1 MAGLRT
7 SVQLEAIETLDSHGM
22 PGELLV
28 QELTLDL
35 DKESAY
41 NFAKKLNKRVQV
53 VLQYAD
59 DHGAMEDVLDGSD
72 DEVVEKKPETK
83 PPKGKSKQPEPK
95 PTKEDPVV
103 KEQEAVVKEPEAVA
117 KEEAV
122 VAKEEKSVDDLL
134 NEIV

>member
-41 NFAKKLNKRVQV
+41 SFAKKLNKRVQI

-59 DHGAMEDVLDGSD
+59 NHDVMEEVLNGAEDGSD
-72 DEVVEKKPETK
+72 EEGDDKKPAAK
-83 PPKGKSKQPEPK
+83 PSKAKGKKAGED
-95 PTKEDPVV
+95 KEQVHKEAGDV
-103 KEQEAVVKEPEAVA
+103 KEADVV
-117 KEEAV
+117 
-122 VAKEEKSVDDLL
+122 KEEKSVEDLL

>member
-1 MAGLRT
+1 M
-7 SVQLEAIETLDSHGM
+7 QLEAIETLDSHGM

-41 NFAKKLNKRVQV
+41 SFAKKLNKRVQI

-59 DHGAMEDVLDGSD
+59 NHDVMEEALNGAEDGSD
-72 DEVVEKKPETK
+72 DEGDDKKPAAK
-83 PPKGKSKQPEPK
+83 PSKAK
-95 PTKEDPVV
+95 AKKAGED
-103 KEQEAVVKEPEAVA
+103 KEPVIKEAG
-117 KEEAV
+117 V
-122 VAKEEKSVDDLL
+122 VKEEKSVEDLL

>member
-1 MAGLRT
+1 MRT

-41 NFAKKLNKRVQV
+41 NFAKKLNKRVQI

-59 DHGAMEDVLDGSD
+59 DHDAMEEVLDKTDSGSD
-72 DEVVEKKPETK
+72 DEVAEKKPIKSKSKKPATK
-83 PPKGKSKQPEPK
+83 PA
-95 PTKEDPVV
+95 KEEPVV
-103 KEQEAVVKEPEAVA
+103 KEEAVA
-117 KEEAV
+117 KEEP
-122 VAKEEKSVDDLL
+122 VAKEEKSVEDLL

>member
-41 NFAKKLNKRVQV
+41 NFAKKLNKRVQI
-53 VLQYAD
+53 VLRYAD
-59 DHGAMEDVLDGSD
+59 DRDAMEEILDKADSGSD
-72 DEVVEKKPETK
+72 DEGAEKKPEVK
-83 PPKGKSKQPEPK
+83 PIKGKSKKPEAK
-95 PTKEDPVV
+95 PDVKEETVV
-103 KEQEAVVKEPEAVA
+103 KKEA
-117 KEEAV
+117 
-122 VAKEEKSVDDLL
+122 VAKEEKSVQDLL